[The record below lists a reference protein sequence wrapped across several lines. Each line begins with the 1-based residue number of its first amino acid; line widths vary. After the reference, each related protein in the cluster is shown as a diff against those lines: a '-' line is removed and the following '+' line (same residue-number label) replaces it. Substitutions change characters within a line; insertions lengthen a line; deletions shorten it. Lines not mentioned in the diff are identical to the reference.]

1 MLLAWTSLIVG
12 VAAFVFGLTAPLAVD
27 PVRMVWVGGFGAVA
41 VWAGGMAIP
50 RYRRVGRGRSVLAVT
65 GITVGIATIAGMGYA
80 YAAMATATTTNF
92 ALPAPPNWVSTSN
105 DAPNAGPMIEQL
117 ASEDAPAVDA
127 AAAAPAAEQP
137 NAVDPIEAE
146 RLELAQSVGTATF
159 VLRQIASPDGTWPA
173 SLAITTD
180 GTTLMSPDG
189 VILAPIPAGAQV
201 LYATSSDGSEY
212 SLTLIGP
219 SGVTAS
225 VLSTTGQVETS
236 VP

>member
-12 VAAFVFGLTAPLAVD
+12 VAAFVIGLTAPLAVD
-27 PVRMVWVGGFGAVA
+27 PVRVVWVAGFGAMA

-50 RYRRVGRGRSVLAVT
+50 RYRRAGRRHSVLAVT
-65 GITVGIATIAGMGYA
+65 GITVGIATIAAMGYA
-80 YAAMATATTTNF
+80 FPAMALSATNVS
-92 ALPAPPNWVSTSN
+92 LPAPVNWVSTSN
-105 DAPNAGPMIEQL
+105 DAPNSGPMVEQL
-117 ASEDAPAVDA
+117 ASEVAPAA
-127 AAAAPAAEQP
+127 EAPAAAPAAEQP
-137 NAVDPIEAE
+137 TAVDLIEAE

-159 VLRQIASPDGTWPA
+159 VLRQIGSPDGTWPE

-201 LYATSSDGSEY
+201 LYSTSSDGREY

>member
-12 VAAFVFGLTAPLAVD
+12 VAAFVIGLTAPLTVD
-27 PVRMVWVGGFGAVA
+27 PLRVVWVGGFGALA

-50 RYRRVGRGRSVLAVT
+50 RFRRAGRGRSVLGIT
-65 GITVGIATIAGMGYA
+65 GITVGIATIAAMGYA
-80 YAAMATATTTNF
+80 YAAMALTATNV
-92 ALPAPPNWVSTSN
+92 ALPAPAIWVSTSN
-105 DAPNAGPMIEQL
+105 DAPNSGPTVEQL
-117 ASEDAPAVDA
+117 TSEVAPAVDA
-127 AAAAPAAEQP
+127 PAAAPVAEQP
-137 NAVDPIEAE
+137 TTVDPMEVE

-201 LYATSSDGSEY
+201 LYSTSSDGSEY

>member
-12 VAAFVFGLTAPLAVD
+12 VAAFVIGLTAPLAVD
-27 PVRMVWVGGFGAVA
+27 PVRVVWVGGFGAMA

-50 RYRRVGRGRSVLAVT
+50 RYRRAGRGRSVLAVT
-65 GITVGIATIAGMGYA
+65 GITVGIATIASMGYA
-80 YAAMATATTTNF
+80 FAAMALAPTNV
-92 ALPAPPNWVSTSN
+92 ALPAPANWVSTST
-105 DAPNAGPMIEQL
+105 DAPSSRPLGEHFANEV
-117 ASEDAPAVDA
+117 APAA
-127 AAAAPAAEQP
+127 EAPAAAPAAEQP

-189 VILAPIPAGAQV
+189 IILAPIPAGAQV
-201 LYATSSDGSEY
+201 LYSTSSDGSEY